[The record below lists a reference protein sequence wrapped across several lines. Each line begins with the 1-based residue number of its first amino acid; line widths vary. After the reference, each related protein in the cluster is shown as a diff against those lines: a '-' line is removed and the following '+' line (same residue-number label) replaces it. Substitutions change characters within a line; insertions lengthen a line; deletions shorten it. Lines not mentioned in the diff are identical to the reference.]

1 VALTDTVRYQ
11 ILDGIRL
18 GRCAVDEAS
27 EAVGWI
33 IRTLRFE
40 RWLDALAASVEDDV
54 DRGDDASAVRVE
66 GVRRPA

>member
-1 VALTDTVRYQ
+1 
-11 ILDGIRL
+11 
-18 GRCAVDEAS
+18 VDEAS